1 MFNGKRPFIR
11 GDHIHQRKGSGF
23 WYAYREET
31 QSSVS
36 LRTTDEAEAR
46 RRFVALTGKSRQT
59 GRKRVSGWVYFVQAS
74 SGPIKIGWT
83 KDIRER
89 LKMLQANNFD
99 TLTCI
104 GAAEGSTVD
113 EAQFHRRFGKHLIRG
128 EWFQPAPEILEA
140 ARSVRQRPDAEIL
153 PHISALA

>member
-1 MFNGKRPFIR
+1 MSNGKRTCVR
-11 GDHIHQRKGSGF
+11 GDHIYQRKGAGF
-23 WYAYREET
+23 WYAYLEET
-31 QSSVS
+31 QRGVS
-36 LRTTDEAEAR
+36 LHTTDEAEAR
-46 RRFVALTGKSRQT
+46 RRFAALAGKSQQA
-59 GRKRVSGWVYFVQAS
+59 GRKRACGWVYFVQAA
-74 SGPIKIGWT
+74 SGPVKIGWT

-99 TLTCI
+99 TLTCL
-104 GAAEGSTVD
+104 GAAEGSTTD